1 MEADDGYE
9 EDPDEVVTVGHVH
22 PTVAPLVV
30 SALAAEGIRAE
41 MVEQRPAYRT
51 LNGSR
56 ILCFARDRD
65 RAAAIIDEMLAAD
78 ADADADDEDEEKEE
92 DEESAAPEAG

>member
-9 EDPDEVVTVGHVH
+9 ENPDDIVTVGHVH

-41 MVEQRPAYRT
+41 AVEERPAYRT
-51 LNGSR
+51 LSGSR
-56 ILCFARDRD
+56 VLCFARDRD
-65 RAAAIIDEMLAAD
+65 RATSIIDEMLA
-78 ADADADDEDEEKEE
+78 EDEEEP
-92 DEESAAPEAG
+92 AAPDVG